1 MSDGLFHFLIFV
13 RIFALCW
20 ILYRLYQLRNT
31 RSRKLILL
39 ALFLFG
45 ISLVYALVDLIFS
58 ILQ

>member
-1 MSDGLFHFLIFV
+1 MSRELVHFLVFV

-45 ISLVYALVDLIFS
+45 LSLIYALVDLIFS
-58 ILQ
+58 ILK